1 MSTGFFADIKPV
13 RYDEPGPPNR
23 LTYRF
28 NDKDEVVAGKRLE
41 DHLRFAVAYWPAS
54 PSSANWRW
62 PTRKECA

>member
-54 PSSANWRW
+54 ASSANWRW
-62 PTRKECA
+62 PTRKEFA